1 MSEVLS
7 ETVAA
12 GVVQIT
18 MNRPERK
25 NALDRASYAGLLAAI
40 AAKHPAEAT

>member
-18 MNRPERK
+18 MNQADAK
-25 NALDRASYAGLLAAI
+25 NALDRAM
-40 AAKHPAEAT
+40 PA